1 MVKPALL
8 EHCLFVWIS
17 LRRSAAEKYIPLLP
31 LAGLLPALKCLASLE
46 PQGKSAGEGDSALCP
61 PEVLGIRHVAVPGR
75 TVLPGEDAP
84 CWGHRALRVL
94 PLLPRLFSAK
104 MTRAEFL
111 HTTKPVPASPFG
123 YKLALGAASLRCF
136 SMQAVLCVPGYN
148 LLNFPISQ

>member
-84 CWGHRALRVL
+84 CWGCRALRVL
-94 PLLPRLFSAK
+94 PLLARLF
-104 MTRAEFL
+104 
-111 HTTKPVPASPFG
+111 
-123 YKLALGAASLRCF
+123 
-136 SMQAVLCVPGYN
+136 
-148 LLNFPISQ
+148 